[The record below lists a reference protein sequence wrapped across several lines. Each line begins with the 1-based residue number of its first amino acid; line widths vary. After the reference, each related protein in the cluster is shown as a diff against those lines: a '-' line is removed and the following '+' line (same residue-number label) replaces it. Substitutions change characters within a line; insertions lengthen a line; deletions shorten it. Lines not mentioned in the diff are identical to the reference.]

1 MASRL
6 LLCLLLGHAS
16 AFFRP
21 AARTIPIPSSSTQSE
36 ADADDAAAWR
46 LDGRVAIVTG
56 GSKGIGLGIVHEL
69 ARLGCSVVA
78 CARDGDALREALQAV
93 KPSHPTVEVM
103 GITADVASAEGR
115 RALIEATRERFG
127 RCDLL
132 VNNVG
137 TNIRSPSVDV
147 SDATAEQLT
156 ALNQHSAFALSR
168 DCVRELMA
176 PAPRRGARRA
186 SSSKRGG
193 GCIVNISSISGVTVD
208 HTGCVYHMNKAAM
221 NHMTKYHAC
230 EWAELGVRVNCVAPW
245 FIRTPLTEP
254 LLRKRPFARAVERAT
269 PMARVGEVKE
279 VARCVAF
286 LCMPASSYLTGQV
299 IVVDGAFTASGFK
312 YA

>member
-6 LLCLLLGHAS
+6 LLCLLLGHVS

-21 AARTIPIPSSSTQSE
+21 ASRTVPIPSSSTVSE
-36 ADADDAAAWR
+36 ADPDDAAWR

-78 CARDGDALREALQAV
+78 CARDGDALREALKAV
-93 KPSHPTVEVM
+93 EPSHPSVELV
-103 GITADVASAEGR
+103 GVTADVASAEGR

-147 SDATAEQLT
+147 SDATLEQLT

-176 PAPRRGARRA
+176 PAASSRGGARQKA
-186 SSSKRGG
+186 KRG

-254 LLRKRPFARAVERAT
+254 LLRRRPFARAVERAT

-279 VARCVAF
+279 VARVVAF
-286 LCMPASSYLTGQV
+286 LGMPASSYVTGQV